1 MEGQRL
7 ILKDGT
13 ILENGRA
20 GYSDGFLWLWII
32 GKTLAETAEIFL
44 NPKKTDRIL
53 FQYGDMEDTY
63 EHFTRCITLSDG
75 RDGEISI
82 CMTRGDQNVQ
92 S

>member
-13 ILENGRA
+13 ILENSRA
-20 GYSDGFLWLWII
+20 GLSGGFLWLWIS
-32 GKTLAETAEIFL
+32 GKTLAETAGLFL
-44 NPKKTDRIL
+44 DPRKTDRIR

-63 EHFTRCITLSDG
+63 ERFTRCITLSDG